1 MTFEELIAAFGAKI
15 GVALVADNESCVV
28 GVDDM
33 TVTFLHLD
41 EADKISI
48 YGEIGETPQDGIEE
62 LLSTMLEANH
72 LFAGTA
78 GATLSRDKKTGRFC
92 LCRVEPLAL
101 LDADSFASVME
112 SFVNTDSF
120 ASVMESF
127 VNTLAVWRSIVANYR
142 PDESG
147 AAAPAADPPLS
158 TSFGGFL
165 QV

>member
-1 MTFEELIAAFGAKI
+1 MTFEELIAAFGAKM

-41 EADKISI
+41 EVDKISI
-48 YGEIGETPQDGIEE
+48 YGEIGETPHDGIEE

-92 LCRVEPLAL
+92 LCRGEPRARR
-101 LDADSFASVME
+101 DP
-112 SFVNTDSF
+112 DSF

-147 AAAPAADPPLS
+147 AAAPPPS

>member
-48 YGEIGETPQDGIEE
+48 YGEIGGTPQDGIEE

-112 SFVNTDSF
+112 SFVNTH
-120 ASVMESF
+120 
-127 VNTLAVWRSIVANYR
+127 AVWRSIVANYR

-147 AAAPAADPPLS
+147 AAAPPPS

>member
-41 EADKISI
+41 EVDKISI

-62 LLSTMLEANH
+62 LLLTMLEANH

-78 GATLSRDKKTGRFC
+78 GATLSRDTTTGT
-92 LCRVEPLAL
+92 EPP
-101 LDADSFASVME
+101 SS
-112 SFVNTDSF
+112 
-120 ASVMESF
+120 
-127 VNTLAVWRSIVANYR
+127 
-142 PDESG
+142 
-147 AAAPAADPPLS
+147 
-158 TSFGGFL
+158 
-165 QV
+165 

>member
-1 MTFEELIAAFGAKI
+1 MTFKELIAAFGAKI

-112 SFVNTDSF
+112 SFVNT
-120 ASVMESF
+120 
-127 VNTLAVWRSIVANYR
+127 LAVWRSIVANYR

-147 AAAPAADPPLS
+147 AAAPAAAPPPS

>member
-62 LLSTMLEANH
+62 LLSAMLGEA
-72 LFAGTA
+72 
-78 GATLSRDKKTGRFC
+78 DP
-92 LCRVEPLAL
+92 LCRPYQMSARNAVSGRVGCCVL
-101 LDADSFASVME
+101 LIS
-112 SFVNTDSF
+112 
-120 ASVMESF
+120 
-127 VNTLAVWRSIVANYR
+127 RS
-142 PDESG
+142 PH
-147 AAAPAADPPLS
+147 PAKTRS
-158 TSFGGFL
+158 S
-165 QV
+165 

>member
-101 LDADSFASVME
+101 LDADSFAR
-112 SFVNTDSF
+112 
-120 ASVMESF
+120 VMESF

-147 AAAPAADPPLS
+147 AAAPAADPPPS

>member
-72 LFAGTA
+72 LFAETA
-78 GATLSRDKKTGRFC
+78 SIIQRSLPTSLRGSARKQSMIIKK
-92 LCRVEPLAL
+92 P
-101 LDADSFASVME
+101 ADS
-112 SFVNTDSF
+112 
-120 ASVMESF
+120 
-127 VNTLAVWRSIVANYR
+127 
-142 PDESG
+142 
-147 AAAPAADPPLS
+147 
-158 TSFGGFL
+158 
-165 QV
+165 

>member
-41 EADKISI
+41 EVDKISI
-48 YGEIGETPQDGIEE
+48 YGEIGETPQNGIEE

-112 SFVNTDSF
+112 SFVNI
-120 ASVMESF
+120 
-127 VNTLAVWRSIVANYR
+127 LAVWRSIVANYR

-147 AAAPAADPPLS
+147 AAAPAADPPPS

>member
-1 MTFEELIAAFGAKI
+1 
-15 GVALVADNESCVV
+15 
-28 GVDDM
+28 
-33 TVTFLHLD
+33 
-41 EADKISI
+41 
-48 YGEIGETPQDGIEE
+48 
-62 LLSTMLEANH
+62 MLEANH

-112 SFVNTDSF
+112 SFVNT
-120 ASVMESF
+120 
-127 VNTLAVWRSIVANYR
+127 LAVWRSIVANYR

-147 AAAPAADPPLS
+147 AAAPAADPPPS
-158 TSFGGFL
+158 ISFGGFL

>member
-72 LFAGTA
+72 LFAGSA
-78 GATLSRDKKTGRFC
+78 GATLLRDKNTGRFC

-101 LDADSFASVME
+101 LDADSFAC
-112 SFVNTDSF
+112 
-120 ASVMESF
+120 VMESF

-147 AAAPAADPPLS
+147 AAAPAADPPPS